1 MREEFDAS
9 QEVKRNAR
17 IIVVIGNPP
26 YDRFAGAAQ
35 AEEAGL
41 VAHYKGI
48 ELVDDVDTKTKQ
60 VKRDQFGNPK
70 TKQREQSALYLE
82 YGVRKQLLDDLYI
95 RFFRMAE
102 ERIGE
107 AAEFGV
113 VSFISNSSYLTRASF
128 FGETQVIDFARVSR
142 RSRVRYWVRSGL
154 IPSRAKALVW
164 SGVGRA

>member
-17 IIVVIGNPP
+17 IIIVIGNPP

-113 VSFISNSSYLTRASF
+113 VSFISNSSYLT
-128 FGETQVIDFARVSR
+128 G
-142 RSRVRYWVRSGL
+142 RSHPIMRKS
-154 IPSRAKALVW
+154 
-164 SGVGRA
+164 